1 MEGEGNGNPL
11 QYSCLENPRDRG
23 AWWDAIYGVTQSWT
37 RLKQLCSRSSSSSSR
52 PMENGE
58 CLFKI
63 ESLGLFPGHS
73 GLAICMGA
81 WSGCL
86 YQALPP
92 GSHPALS
99 TEGASTPGPDPGVG
113 SQANFLSVVMVTL
126 GTMGPAPG
134 YDPRE
139 AGPEPALQPPPR
151 PL

>member
-1 MEGEGNGNPL
+1 MGCCPWGHTELDTTEATL
-11 QYSCLENPRDRG
+11 Q
-23 AWWDAIYGVTQSWT
+23 Q
-37 RLKQLCSRSSSSSSR
+37 KQQQQQQTH
-52 PMENGE
+52 GE

-73 GLAICMGA
+73 GLAICMGV

-99 TEGASTPGPDPGVG
+99 TEGASTPCPDPGVG
-113 SQANFLSVVMVTL
+113 SQANLLSVVMVTL

-139 AGPEPALQPPPR
+139 AGPEPALQPPPP